1 MQEIQPNLEHQQ
13 SISKGLTKPSKQ
25 LFPERVVTIRLT
37 GPSLVVS
44 LVFVLLTGVGIGS
57 LVFHQTRAKADLPV
71 NARMN
76 AEASSPLSL
85 SAAFATASQ
94 AVESSVVH
102 ITTVDLDGERDVF
115 LSQSSGSGFV
125 VDSTGYILTNYHV
138 VKDANKIKA
147 RFLDGGILTANVVGF
162 DEETDLAVLK
172 VNTTKA
178 LKTSRI
184 GDSDRV
190 IVGDWV
196 LAIGSPFGLEQTV
209 TAGIISAKERVTDQ
223 NRNFQQ
229 FLQTDAA
236 INPGNSGGPLIN
248 LAGEVIGINSQIATR
263 KGNFEGVGF
272 AVPSSIFMD
281 VYSQLITQGRVSR
294 GYLGVYPS
302 KVTPQFAQVYSLK
315 EPYGAL
321 IHDITEIDGPAA
333 KAGLKSGDV
342 VTEFNGH
349 TVKDDRDLVRYIVST
364 RVNNPV
370 KLKYLRNGLL
380 ESATVVLVE
389 RQGRQTPNP
398 LRPIQDLKPKLS
410 KSDKDITQRLG
421 ISIASLTEMRS
432 QQLGSKAT
440 EGVVVR
446 TVTVGNVAY
455 DADLRDGDII
465 KEVNKQVITKEEE
478 FLQAVNKLKPGDSLV
493 LFIERNARQNA
504 SHRYISLTIP

>member
-1 MQEIQPNLEHQQ
+1 MQETQPNLELQQ
-13 SISKGLTKPSKQ
+13 SLSKGSKVSKQ

-37 GPSLVVS
+37 GPSLIVS

-57 LVFHQTRAKADLPV
+57 LVVHRTGATAEPSA
-71 NARMN
+71 NIRMN
-76 AEASSPLSL
+76 AEASSPVSL
-85 SAAFATASQ
+85 SAAFATAAQ
-94 AVESSVVH
+94 AIESSVVH
-102 ITTVDLDGERDVF
+102 ITTIDLESENDPF

-125 VDSTGYILTNYHV
+125 IDSTGYILTNYHV
-138 VKDANKIKA
+138 VKGAKKIKI
-147 RFLDGGILTANVVGF
+147 RFVDGGILTASLVGF
-162 DEETDLAVLK
+162 DEDTDLAVIK
-172 VNTTKA
+172 VNSAKA
-178 LKTSRI
+178 LKASRI
-184 GDSDRV
+184 GDSERV
-190 IVGDWV
+190 TVGDWV

-248 LAGEVIGINSQIATR
+248 LSGEVIGINSQIATR

-272 AVPSSIFMD
+272 AVPSSTFID

-294 GYLGVYPS
+294 GFLGVYPS

-315 EPYGAL
+315 EPQGAL
-321 IHDITEIDGPAA
+321 IHDITEVDGPAA

-342 VTEFNGH
+342 VIEFNEH
-349 TVKDDRDLVRYIVST
+349 MVKDDRDLVRYIVST
-364 RVNNPV
+364 RVNTPV
-370 KLKYLRNGLL
+370 KLKYFRNGLVQ
-380 ESATVVLVE
+380 SATVILIE
-389 RQGRQTPNP
+389 RQAKQTPNP
-398 LRPIQDLKPKLS
+398 LRPIQESKPKLS

-446 TVTVGNVAY
+446 TVTIGNAAY

-465 KEVNKQVITKEEE
+465 KEVNKQLITKEED